1 MKRLECYKVTMLTCN
16 QNIVDN
22 NFKADIDKTFINMDS
37 KEDIG
42 QMVYQ
47 IPTVFSY
54 YLSTYAPPG
63 RVAR

>member
-1 MKRLECYKVTMLTCN
+1 MKN
-16 QNIVDN
+16 VD
-22 NFKADIDKTFINMDS
+22 FKADISKTLINFDN
-37 KEDIG
+37 KEKNR